1 MTGTPR
7 HICIVL
13 LTGLGDVVHGLP
25 LINAIRRSWP
35 DTRITWVVEPMPAG
49 ILSPHSSI
57 DQVIVFEKKRGAR
70 GVAALGKRM
79 QQEVFDVAINLNI
92 YSKSIFPT
100 LLSRANERWTFGR
113 DRARE
118 GVWLA
123 GNRHLHARPRRH
135 TQDMFLEFAHA
146 IGVKAEPLEW
156 RMELT
161 SEEHESQRR
170 LIEQFEG
177 KRVIAIAGAS
187 ANAKKDWPADRYVP
201 VVNAIQN
208 DMGARVMLIGGPGA
222 RDASAARIIT
232 EGAAIKPLN
241 MLGDDVRR
249 LTWTIGASNALLA
262 PDTGPVHIARALGVP
277 IVGLYGHTNPW
288 RVGPYR
294 AFEDLWVDAYT
305 DGEPDP
311 SNAEPKLGRMERI
324 EPRAVIE
331 RVERALATP
340 RVVTA

>member
-1 MTGTPR
+1 VTDAPR

-25 LINAIRRSWP
+25 LVNAFRRAWP
-35 DTRITWVVEPMPAG
+35 EARISWVVEPMPAG
-49 ILSPHSSI
+49 ILAPHPAI

-70 GVAALGKRM
+70 GVAALAARM
-79 QQEVFDVAINLNI
+79 QQESFDVAFNLNV
-92 YSKSIFPT
+92 YSKSVFPT
-100 LLSRANERWTFGR
+100 LFSRAGERWTFGR

-123 GNRHLHARPRRH
+123 GNRRLPPMPRRH
-135 TQDMFLEFAHA
+135 TQDMFLEFTDAV
-146 IGVKAEPLEW
+146 GVEARPLEW
-156 RMELT
+156 RLRPTADELQK
-161 SEEHESQRR
+161 QRTK
-170 LIEQFEG
+170 LEQLDG
-177 KRVIAIAGAS
+177 MRIVAIAPVS
-187 ANAKKDWPADRYVP
+187 ANAKKDWPAERYVD
-201 VVNAIQN
+201 VVNAVQN
-208 DMGARVMLIGGPGA
+208 DMRARVLLVGGPGE
-222 RDASAARIIT
+222 RDAAAARIIA
-232 EGAAIKPLN
+232 ERASIAPVN

-249 LTWTIGASNALLA
+249 LIWTIDASAALIA

-277 IVGLYGHTNPW
+277 VVGLYGHTNPW

-305 DGEPDP
+305 DGDPDP

-324 EPRAVIE
+324 DARTVIE

-340 RVVTA
+340 RLVTS